1 MIHKVEHTRNDQAL
15 DIRRVFQVSYK
26 VEAEL
31 LGASNFPPL
40 SRPID
45 AFIGSANDFWGF
57 YEEQTLVAVVEIK
70 KEKESIHFQSLVVA
84 PDYFRRGI
92 ASQLINH
99 VLQDYQVKAFTVE
112 TGRDNTPARK
122 LYEGLGF
129 KLLKTYTADENI
141 VKVRYQIK
149 M

>member
-45 AFIGSANDFWGF
+45 AFVGSANDFWGF
-57 YEEQTLVAVVEIK
+57 QGSGTVGRI
-70 KEKESIHFQSLVVA
+70 A

-141 VKVRYQIK
+141 VKVRYQKK